1 MERDRKSAPDVP
13 DDMFTNMQNYLRCDF
28 PFAIFDT
35 WTTNKNGGCSLI
47 EVWTLLPGHK
57 PTLCMAWV
65 GTLVLASLSS
75 LWTVKSKETGCC
87 SFLRKLVI
95 PSPLRG
101 CLRSP
106 CWNLATFPHH
116 FWPWFIKNR
125 PINQVFPAGW
135 GSTFTFLLCC
145 SLHIKL
151 EEFILQC
158 FLDLIWL
165 IELLGL
171 VNIKRH

>member
-1 MERDRKSAPDVP
+1 MCTEHRRRICSRIRRIIWGVI
-13 DDMFTNMQNYLRCDF
+13 FLS
-28 PFAIFDT
+28 PFLT
-35 WTTNKNGGCSLI
+35 LGQQTKNGGCSLI

-65 GTLVLASLSS
+65 GTLVLAPLSS
-75 LWTVKSKETGCC
+75 LWTVKSKETGSC

-145 SLHIKL
+145 
-151 EEFILQC
+151 

-165 IELLGL
+165 IELLVITG
-171 VNIKRH
+171 